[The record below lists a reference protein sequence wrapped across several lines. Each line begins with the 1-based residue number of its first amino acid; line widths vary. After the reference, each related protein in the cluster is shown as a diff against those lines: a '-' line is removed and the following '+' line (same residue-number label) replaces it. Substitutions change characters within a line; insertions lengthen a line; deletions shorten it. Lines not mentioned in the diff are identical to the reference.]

1 MTTALWI
8 IAVCEIVRLV
18 QNTIQLLLSRRSV
31 TAAESATAAKDYFD
45 KALDELIK
53 EIEASER

>member
-8 IAVCEIVRLV
+8 IAICEIVRLV
-18 QNTIQLLLSRRSV
+18 QNTIQLLLSKRSV
-31 TAAESATAAKDYFD
+31 RNAEAAVAAKDYFD

-53 EIEASER
+53 EIEGK